1 MGTQPSLHLCPPTL
15 DASKPSVSPA
25 IESLTPSMPPHR
37 LDVLRHFDAVFSE
50 TPVSSRKDI
59 EDAFRLRYQVY
70 CLDRGF
76 EDATAC
82 PDGQER
88 DQYDDAALHCLLRD
102 RIGRHPLGTARVVT
116 TTGRAPGIDSLPLAE
131 YASEE
136 SMEILRALPGAST
149 AEVSRVAIAR
159 SARDILRQAAKATE
173 ARLGTT
179 GETPQC
185 FEKLLPYMTLGLF
198 RGIIRVSM
206 LRGMTHWCLAA
217 EPSLLRRLRSLGL
230 HFQPAGSL
238 VEHRG
243 LRQICYAEIT
253 ALLARAEIERPEVW
267 DIMTLGGLLLSNE
280 SARIVA

>member
-1 MGTQPSLHLCPPTL
+1 MGTQQPHRLFASSLATSRPSHSSALE
-15 DASKPSVSPA
+15 AA
-25 IESLTPSMPPHR
+25 TPSPLQER

-50 TPVSSRKDI
+50 TPVSSPKDI
-59 EDAFRLRYQVY
+59 EEAFRLRYQVY

-116 TTGRAPGIDSLPLAE
+116 TIGSASGIDSLPLAE
-131 YASEE
+131 YAPEE

-149 AEVSRVAIAR
+149 AEVSRVAITR
-159 SARDILRQAAKATE
+159 SARDILRQAAE
-173 ARLGTT
+173 ARPGTT

-198 RGIIRVSM
+198 RSIIRVSVRQG
-206 LRGMTHWCLAA
+206 LTHWCLAA

-230 HFQPAGSL
+230 HFQPAGPL

-280 SARIVA
+280 SVRIVA